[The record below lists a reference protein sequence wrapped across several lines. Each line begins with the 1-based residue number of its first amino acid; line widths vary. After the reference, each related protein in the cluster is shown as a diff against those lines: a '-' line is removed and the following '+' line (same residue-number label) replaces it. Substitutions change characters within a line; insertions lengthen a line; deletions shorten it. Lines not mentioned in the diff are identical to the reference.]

1 MTKIRSNADITADQ
15 LREMVAAL
23 GRAWL
28 VRMIPTSEA
37 ERFKTMNYT
46 GAQLMRATGYLRYGN
61 RNGCHVYG
69 RPDTNRHV
77 LVDDVHVDALD
88 ALSADGL
95 HPAVVVETSEG
106 LFHAWVT
113 LSRDDFPDAL
123 AAAAAR
129 TLVARYGGDPCSAK
143 ARQLGR
149 LPGFTNRKE
158 QHERHGQYPF
168 TKIARPVRP
177 GVAPGA
183 EALLREAE
191 ERVKQG
197 PTRTLS
203 DTGFTSLDG
212 STPWN
217 GMSPQEAREIY
228 EECAEAVRFRHGA
241 SAFDNDRS
249 RLDFAVA
256 CSLAASGFDER
267 DAVAVLM
274 YGSDKAAERG
284 DAYVK
289 LSVRKAYASVAA
301 ELRE

>member
-1 MTKIRSNADITADQ
+1 
-15 LREMVAAL
+15 
-23 GRAWL
+23 
-28 VRMIPTSEA
+28 
-37 ERFKTMNYT
+37 
-46 GAQLMRATGYLRYGN
+46 
-61 RNGCHVYG
+61 
-69 RPDTNRHV
+69 
-77 LVDDVHVDALD
+77 VDDVHVDALD
-88 ALSADGL
+88 ALSAEGL

-113 LSRDDFPDAL
+113 LSRDDLPDAL

-143 ARQLGR
+143 AHQLGR

-168 TKIARPVRP
+168 TKIARHVRP

-191 ERVKQG
+191 ERVKQA

-217 GMSPQEAREIY
+217 GMTPQEARKIY
-228 EECAEAVRFRHGA
+228 AECAETARFRHGA
-241 SAFDNDRS
+241 SAFENDRS

-256 CSLAASGFDER
+256 CSLAGSGFDER

-274 YGSDKAAERG
+274 YSSDKAAERG
-284 DAYVK
+284 EDYVSQTIRNAYH
-289 LSVRKAYASVAA
+289 AVA
-301 ELRE
+301 RP